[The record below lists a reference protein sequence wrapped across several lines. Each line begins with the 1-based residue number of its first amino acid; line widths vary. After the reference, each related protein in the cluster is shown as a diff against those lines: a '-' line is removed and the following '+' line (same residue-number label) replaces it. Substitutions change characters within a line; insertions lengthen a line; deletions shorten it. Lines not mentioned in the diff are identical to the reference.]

1 MAQLQQTWNNSQFFS
16 GSDDPRIATV
26 VDQLKQD
33 IQALGDR
40 CAPFVDYIEQAES
53 FVPGENPEVETVMA
67 AIASIHRQR
76 ITVIEQQR
84 NLGVFISS
92 ILSVDTQDKSAAA
105 WLPTLQQLGA
115 ERTQA
120 LQPLNIFLI
129 RVPDAFITTLLDK
142 SEVEDLSFYINHQR
156 QRRDF
161 LLSVAQEKLI
171 TGLAVNGLHSWGN
184 LYDDLAGDLKCDIEG
199 ESMGLAKAANLL
211 SHPQRSTREAAW
223 HGIRAAWSSREKTA
237 ATLLNSINGWRLE
250 AAKHRSQKREMH
262 YLDKSCHESCI
273 ERQTLD
279 TLMQTT
285 YEQRSIGQRALNAM
299 AQVLEIDCMAP
310 WDTMAAAPVAMET
323 ESDIGFEAAIALI
336 SDAFSRLSPEMGE
349 FAVMM
354 AEKGWIDA
362 KPTPNRTTGAYCT
375 GFSMPRE
382 PRVFMTYEGTMNNV
396 MTLAHELGH
405 AWHNWVMRDLPMMRT
420 SYPMTLAETAS
431 IFAETL
437 VRDALLEKADT
448 PEKKLAITWQ
458 NAQSAASFL
467 VNIPARFEFE
477 KRLVETRKKGFVV
490 ADALKQMMANSWQV
504 WYEDSLSHYDDMFW
518 ASKLHFS
525 ISQIGFY
532 NYPYLFGYLFSLGL
546 YAQQNTYGDRFNQLY
561 TDLLRDTGSMTAEAV
576 VQKHLQQDIRQP
588 EFWQAS
594 LAIVDGSVR
603 QFEQLVNEMAGQTT
617 GAIA

>member
-1 MAQLQQTWNNSQFFS
+1 MAQLQQTWDNSQFFS

-33 IQALGDR
+33 IRALGDR
-40 CAPFVDYIEQAES
+40 CAPFVGYIDQADR
-53 FVPGENPEVETVMA
+53 FVPGKHPDVEAVME
-67 AIASIHRQR
+67 AIATVHRQR
-76 ITVIEQQR
+76 IAVIEQQR

-92 ILSVDTQDKSAAA
+92 ILSVDTQDKNAAA

-120 LQPLNIFLI
+120 LQPLNLFLM
-129 RVPDAFITTLLDK
+129 RVPDEFITPLLAQPDTA
-142 SEVEDLSFYINHQR
+142 DLAFYVNHQR

-161 LLSVAQEKLI
+161 LLSVAEEKMI

-184 LYDDLAGDLKCDIEG
+184 LYDDLAGDLKCEVEG
-199 ESMGLAKAANLL
+199 ETIGLAKAANLL

-223 HGIRAAWSSREKTA
+223 QGVRSAWTSREKTA

-250 AAKHRSQKREMH
+250 EAKYRSHTREMH

-273 ERQTLD
+273 DRQTLD

-285 YEQRSIGQRALNAM
+285 YEQRSIGQRALKAM
-299 AQVLEIDCMAP
+299 AQVLEIDMMAP
-310 WDTMAAAPVAMET
+310 WDTMAPPPAVAET
-323 ESDIGFEAAIALI
+323 ESEIPFEEAIALI
-336 SDAFSRLSPEMGE
+336 SDAFSRLSPEMGK

-354 AEKGWIDA
+354 AENGWIDA

-375 GFSMPRE
+375 GFSAPRE
-382 PRVFMTYEGTMNNV
+382 PRIFITYEGTMNNV

-405 AWHNWVMRDLPMMRT
+405 AWHNWVMRDLSMMQS

-437 VRDALLEKADT
+437 VRDALLAKANT
-448 PEKKLAITWQ
+448 PAEKLAITWQ
-458 NAQSAASFL
+458 NAQSAAALL

-477 KRLVETRKKGFVV
+477 KRLVEARKTGFVV
-490 ADALKQMMANSWQV
+490 ADSLKQMMADSWQV
-504 WYEDSLSHYDDMFW
+504 WYEESLSSYDDMFW

-546 YAQQNTYGDRFNQLY
+546 YAQQETYGDRFNQLY
-561 TDLLRDTGSMTAEAV
+561 INLLRDTGSMTAEAV
-576 VQKHLQQDIRQP
+576 VQKHLQQDICQP

-594 LAIVDGSVR
+594 LAIVDGLVR
-603 QFEQLVNEMAGQTT
+603 QFEQLANEMSS
-617 GAIA
+617 

>member
-1 MAQLQQTWNNSQFFS
+1 MTQLQQTWDNRQFFS

-33 IQALGDR
+33 IQLLGDR
-40 CAPFVDYIEQAES
+40 CLPFIDCIDRAEG
-53 FVPGENPEVETVMA
+53 FVPGENPEVEAVMG

-76 ITVIEQQR
+76 IAVIEQQS

-92 ILSVDTQDKSAAA
+92 SLSVDTQDKHAAA

-115 ERTQA
+115 ERSQA
-120 LQPLNIFLI
+120 LQPLNLFLM
-129 RVPDAFITTLLDK
+129 RVPDAFITTLLAQPGMD
-142 SEVEDLSFYINHQR
+142 DLAFYLTHQR
-156 QRRDF
+156 RRRDF
-161 LLSVAQEKLI
+161 LLSVAEEKLI

-199 ESMGLAKAANLL
+199 KSVGLAKAANLL
-211 SHPQRSTREAAW
+211 SHPQRQTREAAW
-223 HGIRAAWSSREKTA
+223 QGIRSAWISREKTA

-250 AAKHRSQKREMH
+250 EAKYRSHIREMH

-279 TLMQTT
+279 TLMATT
-285 YEQRSIGQRALNAM
+285 YEQRSIGQRALKAM

-310 WDTMAAAPVAMET
+310 WDQMAPAPAAET
-323 ESDIGFEAAIALI
+323 ESDISFEEAIALI
-336 SDAFSRLSPEMGE
+336 AAAFSRLSPEMGE

-354 AEKGWIDA
+354 AEQGWIDA
-362 KPTPNRTTGAYCT
+362 QPTPNRTTGAYCT
-375 GFSMPRE
+375 GFSTPRE
-382 PRVFMTYEGTMNNV
+382 PRIFITYEGTMTNV

-405 AWHNWVMRDLPMMRT
+405 AWHNWVMRDLPIMQT

-437 VRDALLEKADT
+437 VRDALLAKANT
-448 PEKKLAITWQ
+448 PAEKLAITWQ
-458 NAQSAASFL
+458 NAQSAASLL

-477 KRLVETRKKGFVV
+477 KRLVEARKTGFVV
-490 ADALKQMMANSWQV
+490 ADALKQMMADSWQV
-504 WYEDSLSHYDDMFW
+504 WYEDSLSSYDDMFW

-546 YAQQNTYGDRFNQLY
+546 YAQQETYGDRFNQLY
-561 TDLLRDTGSMTAEAV
+561 IDLLRDTGRMTAEAV
-576 VQKHLQQDIRQP
+576 VQKHLQQDICQP

-594 LAIVDGSVR
+594 LAIVDGAVR
-603 QFEQLVNEMAGQTT
+603 QFEQLVNEMHR
-617 GAIA
+617 

>member
-1 MAQLQQTWNNSQFFS
+1 MTQLQQTWDNRQFFS

-33 IQALGDR
+33 IQSLGDR
-40 CAPFVDYIEQAES
+40 CLPFIDYIDQAEG
-53 FVPGENPEVETVMA
+53 FVPGENPEVEAVMG

-76 ITVIEQQR
+76 IAVIEQQS

-92 ILSVDTQDKSAAA
+92 SLSVDTQDKHAAA

-115 ERTQA
+115 ERSQA
-120 LQPLNIFLI
+120 LQPLNLFLM
-129 RVPDAFITTLLDK
+129 RVPDAFITTLLVQPGMD
-142 SEVEDLSFYINHQR
+142 DLAFYLTHQR
-156 QRRDF
+156 RRRDF
-161 LLSVAQEKLI
+161 LLSVAEEKLI

-199 ESMGLAKAANLL
+199 KSVGLAKAANLL
-211 SHPQRSTREAAW
+211 SHPQRQTREAAW
-223 HGIRAAWSSREKTA
+223 QGIRSAWISREKTA

-250 AAKHRSQKREMH
+250 EAKYRSHIREMH

-279 TLMQTT
+279 TLMATT
-285 YEQRSIGQRALNAM
+285 YEQRSIGQRALKAM

-310 WDTMAAAPVAMET
+310 WDQMAPAPAAET
-323 ESDIGFEAAIALI
+323 ESDISFEEAIALI
-336 SDAFSRLSPEMGE
+336 AAAFSRLSPEMGE

-354 AEKGWIDA
+354 AEQGWIDA
-362 KPTPNRTTGAYCT
+362 QPTPNRTTGAYCT
-375 GFSMPRE
+375 GFSTPRE
-382 PRVFMTYEGTMNNV
+382 PRIFITYEGTMTNV

-405 AWHNWVMRDLPMMRT
+405 AWHNWVMRDLPIMQT

-437 VRDALLEKADT
+437 VRDALLAKANT
-448 PEKKLAITWQ
+448 PAEKLAITWQ
-458 NAQSAASFL
+458 NAQSAASLL

-477 KRLVETRKKGFVV
+477 KRLVEARKTGFVV
-490 ADALKQMMANSWQV
+490 ADALKQMMADSWQV
-504 WYEDSLSHYDDMFW
+504 WYEDSLSSYDDMFW

-546 YAQQNTYGDRFNQLY
+546 YAQQETYGDRFNQLY
-561 TDLLRDTGSMTAEAV
+561 IDLLRDTGRMTAEAV
-576 VQKHLQQDIRQP
+576 VQKHLQQDICQP

-594 LAIVDGSVR
+594 LAIVDGAVR
-603 QFEQLVNEMAGQTT
+603 QFEQLVNEMHR
-617 GAIA
+617 